1 MRRLAF
7 VMFILIIIVSSGCV
21 EHSESNP
28 VEHDLASLDELKV
41 VLGELHDETAK
52 QTVQELLDAP
62 VDISRMCLEIKGV
75 NDTRIIVNQEIAPY
89 MNDIPIEVGYYL
101 LPGMYIRYGCKYS
114 EVCDNGSAK
123 VHHISVFVEVNKE
136 GEFLLP
142 LHLYAYNRVCEK
154 HTGMLEPYTSP
165 EWENSIKVV
174 GVRK

>member
-1 MRRLAF
+1 MKRLAL
-7 VMFILIIIVSSGCV
+7 VLLILIIIVSCGCAVHTETVKQDV
-21 EHSESNP
+21 ETI
-28 VEHDLASLDELKV
+28 DELKTI
-41 VLGELHDETAK
+41 LGELDDETVK
-52 QTVQELLDAP
+52 NTVQELLDVP

-114 EVCDNGSAK
+114 EECDNGSAK
-123 VHHISVFVEVNKE
+123 VHHISVFVEVDKE

-142 LHLYAYNRVCEK
+142 LHLYAYDRVCEK
-154 HTGMLEPYTSP
+154 RTGILETYTAP
-165 EWENSIKVV
+165 EWTNSIKVV